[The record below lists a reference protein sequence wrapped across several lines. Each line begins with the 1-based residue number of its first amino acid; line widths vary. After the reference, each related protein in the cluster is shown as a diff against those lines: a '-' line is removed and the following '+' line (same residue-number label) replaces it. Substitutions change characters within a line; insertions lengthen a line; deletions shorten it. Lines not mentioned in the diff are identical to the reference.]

1 MRGQPR
7 IAYDI
12 TVIHDCIVR
21 DTDAYR
27 KFNTKAKKLFLNR
40 ERQKLLDKHPHIKKI
55 IDAAFVRSLD
65 KKRGE
70 YVAKVGWL
78 PTELVMT
85 DHRIREM
92 CRNMF
97 TLPKQYTE
105 KTGISFGPCP
115 GQGKLSACPPYSFTA
130 QETREK
136 LDQADIFIAIQS
148 KNFIEPPEIRGWQD
162 VLVNKYKKAIEKA
175 AGEGSVT
182 AAFGAGPCQLCHP
195 NPCLGGG
202 ECRSPEHRVFALES
216 AGIPV
221 LQLSRDMALLS
232 GDKDWEI
239 KFSKYFATPRQTHK
253 EWKLTFGLAVKLS
266 GL

>member
-1 MRGQPR
+1 MRGQPQ
-7 IAYDI
+7 I
-12 TVIHDCIVR
+12 TYNIQAIHDCIVR
-21 DTDAYR
+21 DTEIYL
-27 KFNTKAKKLFLNR
+27 KFSTKAKKLSLYR
-40 ERQKLLDKHPHIKKI
+40 KRQKLLDKHPEIKKI
-55 IDAAFVRSLD
+55 IGVTVVRSLD
-65 KKRGE
+65 KKRGP
-70 YVAKVGWL
+70 YVEKIGWL
-78 PTELVMT
+78 PADLVIA
-85 DHRIREM
+85 DPRIREL

-136 LDQADIFIAIQS
+136 LDQADIFIAVQS
-148 KNFIEPPEIRGWQD
+148 KYFVEPPEIRGWQD

-175 AGEGSVT
+175 AGKGSVT